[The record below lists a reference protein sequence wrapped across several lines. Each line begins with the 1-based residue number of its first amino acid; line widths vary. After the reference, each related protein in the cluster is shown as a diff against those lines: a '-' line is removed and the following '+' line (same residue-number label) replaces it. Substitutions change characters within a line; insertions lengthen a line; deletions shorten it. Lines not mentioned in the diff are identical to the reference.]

1 MARIATVV
9 FASLAVGLWAQQ
21 APQKDAARIKVVP
34 RAITTSKP
42 ELQRGPGDR
51 VYLDEQGDVIAE
63 GATLPDGRPFTFRI
77 KKRVHIKPQITSALR
92 PGSAGYEYNFS
103 VANGSG
109 AQQWIQ
115 LFWIDVNG
123 SIDARMAPPYWR
135 VYNIR
140 PMPPQ
145 TNRVYIGRQAKDDDS
160 TGRLTAG
167 SSTGPFTLA
176 SSWSPGLVRAQFV
189 GYREPP
195 SSTDKQE
202 NYESFAGNMS
212 DWLREAI
219 NSELTQDRNS
229 VTAYTIGPKVKP
241 GTPGVQA
248 VRSELQESARN
259 AIFSLPERKEMMALA
274 SMTNESELRDG
285 LRALHASSSGL
296 SSQFYSALLT
306 YLP

>member
-1 MARIATVV
+1 MDRLTMV
-9 FASLAVGLWAQQ
+9 FFAGWSLGLWAQQ
-21 APQKDAARIKVVP
+21 AQQREAPGITVVP
-34 RAITTSKP
+34 RVITNSKP

-51 VYLDEQGDVIAE
+51 VYLDEQGDVVAE
-63 GATLPDGRPFTFRI
+63 GATLPDGKPFTFRI
-77 KKRVHIKPQITSALR
+77 KKRVHIKPQITSAVR
-92 PGSAGYEYNFS
+92 PGSAGYEYDFS
-103 VANGSG
+103 VANGPG

-123 SIDARMAPPYWR
+123 SVDASMAPSYWR

-140 PMPPQ
+140 PMPPL
-145 TNRVYIGRQAKDDDS
+145 TNRVYIGRQAKDNDS
-160 TGRLTAG
+160 TRRLTAG

-176 SSWSPGLVRAQFV
+176 SNWGPGLVRAQFV

-195 SSTDKQE
+195 SPTANQE
-202 NYESFAGNMS
+202 AYESFSGNMS

-219 NSELTQDRNS
+219 NQELTQDRNS

-248 VRSELQESARN
+248 VRSELQEGARN
-259 AIFSLPERKEMMALA
+259 SAFSLSERKQMMALA
-274 SMTNESELRDG
+274 SLTTESELRHG
-285 LRALHASSSGL
+285 LRALRASASGL
-296 SSQFYSALLT
+296 SSQFCSALLT